1 MPSEL
6 VAQKTPVSK
15 EDLIRALYEA
25 WAHLFGTSPKKESIW
40 CLASQWALE
49 TGWGKSMWCFNLGNV
64 KSVEGDGHDYC
75 FFACNEILKT
85 ATAHAMANAAPA
97 IAKVTQDRGD
107 GTSIIWFYPKHAG
120 CRFRAFNTL
129 VDGAVDYIGLL
140 HKRFAKSWPAVL
152 AGDPAQFSHQ
162 LRAQGYYTADE
173 SSYTKTLNSVFHTIS
188 QLNVEYTTTLDLS
201 DDQKTKIAS
210 LVALTMAQSL
220 DDVTQAPFNTEEDET
235 NGAETVA

>member
-25 WAHLFGTSPKKESIW
+25 WTHLFGEPPKKDSIFV
-40 CLASQWALE
+40 LASQWALE
-49 TGWGKSMWCFNLGNV
+49 TGWGASMWNFNLGNV

-85 ATAHAMANAAPA
+85 TTAHAMATAAPA
-97 IAKVTQDRGD
+97 TARVTQDRGD
-107 GTSIIWFYPKHAG
+107 GTSIIWFYPKHSG

-140 HKRFAKSWPAVL
+140 NKRFARSWPAVL
-152 AGDPAQFSHQ
+152 AGDPAQFSHL
-162 LRAQGYYTADE
+162 LRSQGYYTADE
-173 SSYTKTLNSVFHTIS
+173 SAYTRTLTSVFHTIS
-188 QLNVEYTTTLDLS
+188 QLNVDYTTPPELT
-201 DDQKTKIAS
+201 DDQKTRIS
-210 LVALTMAQSL
+210 NLVALTMDQSL
-220 DDVTQAPFNTEEDET
+220 DDVIQAPFNTEDDS

>member
-6 VAQKTPVSK
+6 SAQKTPVTR
-15 EDLIRALYEA
+15 EQFIRALWEA
-25 WAHLFGTSPKKESIW
+25 WAHLFGESPKKESIW
-40 CLASQWALE
+40 VLASQVALE
-49 TGWGKSMWCFNLGNV
+49 TGWCKEMWNFNFGNV
-64 KSVEGDGHDYC
+64 KSVDGDGHDYC

-85 ATAHAMANAAPA
+85 STAHSMANAAPD
-97 IAKVTQDRGD
+97 IAKVTKDRND
-107 GTSIIWFYPKHAG
+107 GTSIIWFYPKHSG

-173 SSYTKTLNSVFHTIS
+173 SSYTRTLTSVFHTIS
-188 QLNVEYTTTLDLS
+188 QLNVDYTTPPDLT
-201 DDQKTKIAS
+201 DDQKAKIS
-210 LVALTMAQSL
+210 NLVALTMAQSL
-220 DDVTQAPFNTEEDET
+220 DDVIQAPFNTEDD
-235 NGAETVA
+235 GAETVA

>member
-25 WAHLFGTSPKKESIW
+25 WTHLFGESPKKESIFV
-40 CLASQWALE
+40 LASQWALE
-49 TGWGKSMWCFNLGNV
+49 TGWGAGMWCYNLGNV

-85 ATAHAMANAAPA
+85 AKAHAIATAAPA
-97 IAKVTQDRGD
+97 TARVTKDRGD
-107 GTSIIWFYPKHAG
+107 GTSIIWFYPKHSG

-129 VDGAVDYIGLL
+129 VDGVVDYIGLL
-140 HKRFAKSWPAVL
+140 NKRFARSWPAVL
-152 AGDPAQFSHQ
+152 AGDPAQFSHL

-173 SSYTKTLNSVFHTIS
+173 SVYTRTLTSVFHTIS
-188 QLNVEYTTTLDLS
+188 QLNVDYTTPPELT
-201 DDQKTKIAS
+201 DDQKTRIS
-210 LVALTMAQSL
+210 NLVALTMDQSL
-220 DDVTQAPFNTEEDET
+220 DDVIQAPFNTEDDS